1 MCDALCTNRREGLGC
16 GAMAVSASHVKLGGR
31 SVGVHRL
38 AHAAFNAPKKEF
50 RTRGSALSSAARE
63 GAPTQVSCT
72 RALRWRRIHTVRLQH
87 SLLDSFRRTDW
98 HAHSG
103 TLGVQ
108 APPIRLYVGSAYTGA
123 VLWWIRARTCSC
135 GSGQGTARSRC
146 EGSGRILGRAAATRS
161 ATRACIHIGH
171 SAWSTTGSRAS
182 RGCMQAYK
190 GSVWDGAT
198 RLGADG
204 RNPVNT
210 ADRMLGAV

>member
-1 MCDALCTNRREGLGC
+1 MNMYDALCTNRREGLGC
-16 GAMAVSASHVKLGGR
+16 GAKAVSASHVKLGGR

-72 RALRWRRIHTVRLQH
+72 HGRCAGTESTLFGHSTHCWIHFGVLIGMPTVY
-87 SLLDSFRRTDW
+87 SRRTGS
-98 HAHSG
+98 AYK
-103 TLGVQ
+103 T
-108 APPIRLYVGSAYTGA
+108 IRWVALAYTGA

-161 ATRACIHIGH
+161 ATRACIHMGH

-182 RGCMQAYK
+182 RGCMQAYM
-190 GSVWDGAT
+190 GYIQRQRRSCRQA
-198 RLGADG
+198 
-204 RNPVNT
+204 
-210 ADRMLGAV
+210 